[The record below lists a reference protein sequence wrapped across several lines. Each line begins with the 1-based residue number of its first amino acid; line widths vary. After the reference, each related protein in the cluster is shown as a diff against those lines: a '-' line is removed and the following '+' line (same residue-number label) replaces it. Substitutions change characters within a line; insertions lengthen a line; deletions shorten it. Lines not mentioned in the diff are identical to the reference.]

1 MKHSIMKANT
11 ALLLFLGVLFVGCAG
26 DEAATD
32 ATGVFESTE
41 IIVSSEATGRVLS
54 LDINEGDK
62 VAKDKILGLIDST
75 QLHFTR
81 LQLEASKVTVASGK
95 PDMQAQIEATEREIE
110 KQEREKERIERL
122 LEGDVA
128 TQKQLDDIESAILVL
143 KARLRSQKSSLTN
156 SANSVDA
163 QGKTLDVQIAS
174 VEDQIDKCKIKSPI
188 DGTVLVKYA
197 EPGEV
202 TAMGKALF
210 KVADMENMILKAYV
224 TADQLA
230 RLKVGQE
237 VSVLAEF
244 GESELRPYEG
254 TITWISSKSE
264 FTPKTIQTQDERANL
279 VYAVKIGV
287 PNDGY
292 LKIGMYGGFKLSQE

>member
-1 MKHSIMKANT
+1 MKHIIMKSHK
-11 ALLLFLGVLFVGCAG
+11 ALLLFLGVLIVGCG
-26 DEAATD
+26 SDESATD

-41 IIVSSEATGRVLS
+41 IIVSSEATGRILS
-54 LDINEGDK
+54 FDINEGDK
-62 VAKDKILGLIDST
+62 VAKDKIVGLIDST
-75 QLHFTR
+75 QLYFTR

-174 VEDQIDKCKIKSPI
+174 VEDQIEKCKIKAPI

-237 VSVLAEF
+237 VEVLAEF

-279 VYAVKIGV
+279 VYAVKIAV

-292 LKIGMYGGFKLSQE
+292 LKIGMYGGFKLSEE

>member
-1 MKHSIMKANT
+1 MKYPIYLLVFFAT
-11 ALLLFLGVLFVGCAG
+11 LLFGCG
-26 DEAATD
+26 NDESATD

-41 IIVSSEATGRVLS
+41 IIVSSEAIGKI
-54 LDINEGDK
+54 LDLDVSEGDK
-62 VAKDKILGLIDST
+62 VSKGQVIGLIDST
-75 QLHFTR
+75 QLHFSR

-95 PDMQAQIEATEREIE
+95 PDIQAQIEATEREIE

-143 KARLRSQKSSLTN
+143 KARLRSQKSSLSN

-163 QGKTLDVQIAS
+163 QGMALDVQIAQLD
-174 VEDQIDKCKIKSPI
+174 DQIDKCRIKAPI

-210 KVADMENMILKAYV
+210 KVADMEHMNLKAYV
-224 TADQLA
+224 TADQLV
-230 RLKVGQE
+230 RLKVGQQVE
-237 VSVLAEF
+237 VLAEF

-279 VYAVKIGV
+279 VYAVKIAV

-292 LKIGMYGGFKLSQE
+292 LKIGMYGGFKLPSE

>member
-1 MKHSIMKANT
+1 MKPYIMKYPIYLLVFFAT
-11 ALLLFLGVLFVGCAG
+11 LLFGCG
-26 DEAATD
+26 NDESATD

-41 IIVSSEATGRVLS
+41 IIVSSEAIGKILA
-54 LDINEGDK
+54 LDVSEGDK
-62 VAKDKILGLIDST
+62 VSKGQVIGLIDST
-75 QLHFTR
+75 QLHFSR

-95 PDMQAQIEATEREIE
+95 PDIEAQIEATEREIE

-143 KARLRSQKSSLTN
+143 KARLRSQKSSLSN

-163 QGKTLDVQIAS
+163 QGKALDVQIAQLD
-174 VEDQIDKCKIKSPI
+174 DQIDKCRIKAPI

-210 KVADMENMILKAYV
+210 KVADMEHMNLKAYV
-224 TADQLA
+224 TADQLV
-230 RLKVGQE
+230 RLKVGQQVE
-237 VSVLAEF
+237 VLAEF

-279 VYAVKIGV
+279 VYAVKIAV

-292 LKIGMYGGFKLSQE
+292 LKIGMYGGFRLPSE